1 MTVPPDD
8 TVRLTALLAEHRERL
23 EKTRDRAAARA
34 LTDVATG
41 ILVDRLSC
49 SPAEALGHLARLA
62 AGTGMSLIDLA
73 ADLVNLAADDPLAEA
88 ARRAAAEDRSP
99 AAPRLAELA
108 VVHAGDG
115 DEMATALLDETLS
128 LAGAVA
134 AALWVLRPDGAL
146 ELVGGA
152 GLESLDRSHWRR
164 IPPQMDSLQ
173 QRVVHGGAA
182 IWWPGG
188 IDRPDRVPPGGTGRP
203 DRVLPL
209 TAAEEDG
216 ARAVLPL
223 TTEDG
228 CAGILE
234 IRWAAPRRTFTR
246 TVRSELTALAQVCA
260 RTLGGRPRP
269 ADDDRVLDAAGVLDA
284 LSASF
289 LLLSPVRD
297 VAGRPV
303 DLRIERIGRE
313 VSRTTG
319 YSGRDLLGR
328 HLSDVFPR
336 TALAGGPLEVGF
348 RVLATGGPAEAQW
361 PAEDGTEVPVRIA
374 RIFDRLALTWRADD
388 RIDPAGALLERVQR
402 LGGIG
407 AWQQD
412 LLSGRVMWT
421 DQAFALFGL
430 PSSAGPVG
438 LDELHRHVPSQD
450 LETVRR
456 FREQLVNGGR
466 PAVATFRLV
475 RADESVRQ
483 IRAFAEPVIGPA
495 GSVVAIR
502 GAYQDVSARYHSE
515 VALAATQDRL
525 ADTEQR
531 ADDQERLAV
540 HLQQAIMPSTV
551 HPVSAAGLDVAVR
564 YRPAGE
570 GHLVGGDWYDA
581 LVLPGKKVL
590 LVVGDIAGHGL
601 DAVTGMIALRNSL
614 RGLAITG
621 TGPGELLGM
630 LNNVAYHLTGGT
642 FATAIC
648 ALYDPG
654 TRSLRWARAGHLPPV
669 LVRDGQARLL
679 PLPAGFLLGLS
690 PDAGYEETTTVLE
703 LGDALL
709 LFTDGLIER
718 RDVPLDEALETLIH
732 LADRPVADAES
743 FSDHLLG
750 GTSANTNDDTCLVT
764 IHLR

>member
-1 MTVPPDD
+1 
-8 TVRLTALLAEHRERL
+8 
-23 EKTRDRAAARA
+23 
-34 LTDVATG
+34 
-41 ILVDRLSC
+41 
-49 SPAEALGHLARLA
+49 
-62 AGTGMSLIDLA
+62 
-73 ADLVNLAADDPLAEA
+73 
-88 ARRAAAEDRSP
+88 
-99 AAPRLAELA
+99 
-108 VVHAGDG
+108 
-115 DEMATALLDETLS
+115 
-128 LAGAVA
+128 
-134 AALWVLRPDGAL
+134 
-146 ELVGGA
+146 
-152 GLESLDRSHWRR
+152 
-164 IPPQMDSLQ
+164 
-173 QRVVHGGAA
+173 
-182 IWWPGG
+182 
-188 IDRPDRVPPGGTGRP
+188 
-203 DRVLPL
+203 
-209 TAAEEDG
+209 
-216 ARAVLPL
+216 
-223 TTEDG
+223 
-228 CAGILE
+228 
-234 IRWAAPRRTFTR
+234 
-246 TVRSELTALAQVCA
+246 
-260 RTLGGRPRP
+260 
-269 ADDDRVLDAAGVLDA
+269 
-284 LSASF
+284 
-289 LLLSPVRD
+289 
-297 VAGRPV
+297 
-303 DLRIERIGRE
+303 
-313 VSRTTG
+313 
-319 YSGRDLLGR
+319 
-328 HLSDVFPR
+328 
-336 TALAGGPLEVGF
+336 
-348 RVLATGGPAEAQW
+348 
-361 PAEDGTEVPVRIA
+361 
-374 RIFDRLALTWRADD
+374 
-388 RIDPAGALLERVQR
+388 
-402 LGGIG
+402 
-407 AWQQD
+407 
-412 LLSGRVMWT
+412 
-421 DQAFALFGL
+421 
-430 PSSAGPVG
+430 
-438 LDELHRHVPSQD
+438 
-450 LETVRR
+450 VRR

-483 IRAFAEPVIGPA
+483 IRAFAEPVTGPA

-531 ADDQERLAV
+531 ADDQERLAI

-551 HPVSAAGLDVAVR
+551 QPVSAAGLDVAVR

-621 TGPGELLGM
+621 AGPGELLGM

-690 PDAGYEETTTVLE
+690 PDAGYEETTTALE

-718 RDVPLDEALETLIH
+718 RDMPLDEALETLIH